1 MTNEQYFKRKD
12 LSLYDFKNKEM
23 SVTFLMKEMLVK
35 LYSIFEYENLPENI
49 TKRNIETYLM
59 RGHCEFI
66 EEKDQLWPMMGGLC
80 GVEKSP
86 VYDFTQATI
95 ANPALNIS
103 KTYTDG
109 VDCVIVRNDPLYM
122 GVYEILRRYCSLMA
136 EGNLSLY
143 VYASFWSR
151 LHAVIS
157 AQDETARKSAED
169 FIENIIRGEYS
180 TIAEGKLLE
189 GIKVSPL
196 SGAGNGGILPLLEML
211 QYTQAE
217 LNKAFGLSSNNN
229 RKREALSSDETS
241 TDDAILLP
249 FIDVMLEER
258 EEGIDKVNKLFGTDI
273 KVRKASSWEIVEEE
287 MEAQVEALEAE
298 ADAADEADQDEEIE
312 EKEEREEEKKDDE
325 ADA

>member
-1 MTNEQYFKRKD
+1 MTNEKD
-12 LSLYDFKNKEM
+12 LQLYDFKNKEQ
-23 SVTFLMKEMLVK
+23 SVKFLMKENLVK

-66 EEKDQLWPMMGGLC
+66 EEKGQLWPMMGGLC

-95 ANPALNIS
+95 ANPALQIS

-122 GVYEILRRYCSLMA
+122 GCYEILRRYCSIMA

-143 VYASFWSR
+143 MWASFGSR
-151 LHAVIS
+151 LTALIA
-157 AQDETARKSAED
+157 AQDEATRASANQ

-180 TIAEGKLLE
+180 TVAESDFFDGV
-189 GIKVSPL
+189 KVNPL
-196 SGAGNGGILPLLEML
+196 FGNGTSGIIPLLEML
-211 QYTQAE
+211 QFTQAE
-217 LNKAFGLSSNNN
+217 LYKAFGLTSNNN
-229 RKREALSSDETS
+229 RKREALSSEETS
-241 TDDAILLP
+241 TDDSVLLP

-258 EEGIDKVNKLFGTDI
+258 ELGIDKVNKLFGTNI
-273 KVRKASSWEIVEEE
+273 KVKKSSSWEIIEKE
-287 MEAQVEALEAE
+287 MEAQAENLEEEA
-298 ADAADEADQDEEIE
+298 QGEEE
-312 EKEEREEEKKDDE
+312 EVKEEETKEEEEKKDE

>member
-1 MTNEQYFKRKD
+1 MTNESFFRKKD

-23 SVTFLMKEMLVK
+23 AVTFLMKENLVK

-49 TKRNIETYLM
+49 SKRNIETYLL

-66 EEKDQLWPMMGGLC
+66 EEKGELWPMMGGLC
-80 GVEKSP
+80 GVDKSP

-109 VDCVIVRNDPLYM
+109 EDCVIVRNDPLYM
-122 GVYEILRRYCSLMA
+122 GVYEILRRYCSIMA

-143 VYASFWSR
+143 MWASFGSR
-151 LHAVIS
+151 LTAAIS
-157 AQDETARKSAED
+157 AQDDDTRKSANQ
-169 FIENIIRGEYS
+169 FIADIIRGEYS
-180 TIAEGKLLE
+180 TIAESDFFDGV
-189 GIKVSPL
+189 KVSPL
-196 SGAGNGGILPLLEML
+196 SGTGNGGILPLLEML

-217 LNKAFGLSSNNN
+217 LYKAFGLSSNNN
-229 RKREALSSDETS
+229 RKREALSSEETS

-258 EEGIDKVNKLFGTDI
+258 EEGIDKVNKLFGTNI
-273 KVRKASSWEIVEEE
+273 KVRKASSWKLVEEE
-287 MEAQVEALEAE
+287 MEAVVEETE
-298 ADAADEADQDEEIE
+298 DDNEETKEDTE
-312 EKEEREEEKKDDE
+312 EEREEVKEEREDE
-325 ADA
+325 TDS